1 MILSSKDIKKRDF
14 KKSLRGFDTDEVD
27 AFLETVSSH
36 YEKLLVENRNQADR
50 IKSLL
55 QDIDIY
61 KENELNL
68 QKAIIKS
75 QDLGEEIVANA
86 KKKSDNIIRE
96 AELDARTIKQEL
108 EDEILSKRQELE
120 EIKLKNEKT
129 FDDFR
134 NFLHDKITE
143 LEDFSKNRKVLNM
156 ELSPATEI
164 HNYRNEETEV
174 HEEEEAVKP
183 MKKISLT
190 SQSLEHPDGSFD
202 DSFEI
207 KK

>member
-14 KKSLRGFDTDEVD
+14 RKSLRGFDTDEVD

-86 KKKSDNIIRE
+86 KKKSDNIIRT

-108 EDEILSKRQELE
+108 EDDILSKRQELE
-120 EIKLKNEKT
+120 EIKQKNEKT
-129 FDDFR
+129 FDDLR

-143 LEDFSKNRKVLNM
+143 LDEFFKNRKILNM
-156 ELSPATEI
+156 ELSTPSEM
-164 HNYRNEETEV
+164 HHYQREEAES
-174 HEEEEAVKP
+174 HEEEVTEKP

>member
-86 KKKSDNIIRE
+86 KKKADNIIRE

-156 ELSPATEI
+156 ELSSASEI
-164 HNYRNEETEV
+164 HSYHSEDTQ
-174 HEEEEAVKP
+174 EEEEVVKP
-183 MKKISLT
+183 IKKISLT

>member
-14 KKSLRGFDTDEVD
+14 KKSLRGFDTDEVE

-68 QKAIIKS
+68 QRAIIKS

-96 AELDARTIKQEL
+96 AELDARTVKQEL
-108 EDEILSKRQELE
+108 DDEILSKRQELE
-120 EIKLKNEKT
+120 EIKQKNEKT
-129 FDDFR
+129 FDDLR

-143 LEDFSKNRKVLNM
+143 LDEFFKNRKILTM
-156 ELSPATEI
+156 EFSQPAEMSHYT
-164 HNYRNEETEV
+164 RNETENT
-174 HEEEEAVKP
+174 EEEETAKP
-183 MKKISLT
+183 VKKISLT

-207 KK
+207 K

>member
-14 KKSLRGFDTDEVD
+14 KKSLRGFDTDEVE

-68 QKAIIKS
+68 QRAIIKS

-96 AELDARTIKQEL
+96 AELDARTVKQEL
-108 EDEILSKRQELE
+108 DDEILNKRQELE
-120 EIKLKNEKT
+120 EIKQKNEKT
-129 FDDFR
+129 FDDLR

-143 LEDFSKNRKVLNM
+143 LDEFFKNRKILTM
-156 ELSPATEI
+156 EFSPSTEMS
-164 HNYRNEETEV
+164 HYTRNESENT
-174 HEEEEAVKP
+174 EEEETIKP
-183 MKKISLT
+183 VKKISLT

-207 KK
+207 K

>member
-1 MILSSKDIKKRDF
+1 MIISSKDIKKRDF
-14 KKSLRGFDTDEVD
+14 KKSLRGYDTDEVD

-36 YEKLLVENRNQADR
+36 YEKLIVENRNQAER

-75 QDLGEEIVANA
+75 QDLGEEIVNNA
-86 KKKSDNIIRE
+86 KKRADLVIRE
-96 AELDARTIKQEL
+96 AELDARNIKQNID
-108 EDEILSKRQELE
+108 DEILAKKQLLE
-120 EIKLKNEKT
+120 EIKQRNEKT
-129 FDDFR
+129 FDDLK
-134 NFLHDKITE
+134 NFLQDKLAE
-143 LEDFSKNRKVLNM
+143 LEDFFKHRKILSM
-156 ELSPATEI
+156 ELTPSSEMHLHKNDVEI
-164 HNYRNEETEV
+164 EQEKEEI
-174 HEEEEAVKP
+174 KP
-183 MKKISLT
+183 MKKITLNS
-190 SQSLEHPDGSFD
+190 HIADKNDGTFD

>member
-14 KKSLRGFDTDEVD
+14 RKSLRGFDTDEVD

-96 AELDARTIKQEL
+96 AELDARTIRQEL

-120 EIKLKNEKT
+120 EIKQKNEKT

-164 HNYRNEETEV
+164 HNYRNDETDSHEDEEV
-174 HEEEEAVKP
+174 VKP
-183 MKKISLT
+183 MKKVSLN
-190 SQSLEHPDGSFD
+190 SKPLEHPEGSFD

-207 KK
+207 K

>member
-1 MILSSKDIKKRDF
+1 MNISSKDIKKRDF
-14 KKSLRGFDTDEVD
+14 KKSLRGYDTDEVD

-36 YEKLLVENRNQADR
+36 YEKLLVENKNQSER

-75 QDLGEEIVANA
+75 QEIGEQIVENA
-86 KKKSDNIIRE
+86 KRKSELIVRE
-96 AELDARTIKQEL
+96 AELNAKNLKHNL
-108 EDEILSKRQELE
+108 EDEILAKKHELE
-120 EIKLKNEKT
+120 LIKQKNEKT
-129 FDDFR
+129 FDDLR
-134 NFLHDKITE
+134 NFLSDKINE
-143 LEDFSKNRKVLNM
+143 LDEFFKNRKIISMDMTSINTM
-156 ELSPATEI
+156 NFSIDESYQDIDAES
-164 HNYRNEETEV
+164 
-174 HEEEEAVKP
+174 KP
-183 MKKISLT
+183 LKKVQLPENNQEKT
-190 SQSLEHPDGSFD
+190 GSFD

>member
-1 MILSSKDIKKRDF
+1 MIISSKDIKKRDF
-14 KKSLRGFDTDEVD
+14 KKSLRGYDTDEVD

-36 YEKLLVENRNQADR
+36 YEKLIIENRNQSEK

-75 QDLGEEIVANA
+75 QDLGEEIIQNA
-86 KKKSDNIIRE
+86 KKKGDLIIRE
-96 AELDARTIKQEL
+96 AELDARNIKQNL
-108 EDEILSKRQELE
+108 DDEILAKKQILE
-120 EIKLKNEKT
+120 EIKQRNEKT
-129 FDDFR
+129 FDDLK
-134 NFLHDKITE
+134 NFLHDKLIE
-143 LEDFSKNRKVLNM
+143 LEDFFKNRKILSM
-156 ELSPATEI
+156 ELTPSSEMHFQKEAIENQQEEI
-164 HNYRNEETEV
+164 EI
-174 HEEEEAVKP
+174 KP
-183 MKKISLT
+183 LKKISLT
-190 SQSLEHPDGSFD
+190 SQSLESPDSTFD

>member
-14 KKSLRGFDTDEVD
+14 RKSLRGFDTDEVD

-86 KKKSDNIIRE
+86 KKKSDNIIRT

-108 EDEILSKRQELE
+108 EDDILSKRQELE
-120 EIKLKNEKT
+120 EIKQKNEKT
-129 FDDFR
+129 FDDLR

-143 LEDFSKNRKVLNM
+143 LDEFFKNRKILNM
-156 ELSPATEI
+156 ELSTPSEM
-164 HNYRNEETEV
+164 HQYQREETET
-174 HEEEEAVKP
+174 HEEEVTEKP

>member
-14 KKSLRGFDTDEVD
+14 KKSLRGFDTDEVE

-36 YEKLLVENRNQADR
+36 YEKLLLENRNQAER

-96 AELDARTIKQEL
+96 AELDAKSIKQEL
-108 EDEILSKRQELE
+108 ENEILSKRQELE
-120 EIKLKNEKT
+120 EIKQKNEKT
-129 FDDFR
+129 FDDLK

-143 LEDFSKNRKVLNM
+143 LDDFSKNRKVLNM
-156 ELSPATEI
+156 ELNTTIEMN
-164 HNYRNEETEV
+164 HYHREETEET
-174 HEEEEAVKP
+174 EEEEVAKP
-183 MKKISLT
+183 IKKISLT
-190 SQSLEHPDGSFD
+190 AQSLEHPDGSFD

>member
-14 KKSLRGFDTDEVD
+14 KKSLRGFDTDEVE
-27 AFLETVSSH
+27 AFLETVSNH
-36 YEKLLVENRNQADR
+36 YEKLLLENRNQADR

-96 AELDARTIKQEL
+96 AELDARKIKQEL
-108 EDEILSKRQELE
+108 EDDILSKRQELE
-120 EIKLKNEKT
+120 EIKQKNEKT
-129 FDDFR
+129 FDDLR

-143 LEDFSKNRKVLNM
+143 LDEFFKNRKILNM
-156 ELSPATEI
+156 ELSQPNEM
-164 HNYRNEETEV
+164 HHYHREETEST
-174 HEEEEAVKP
+174 EEEEAVKP

-190 SQSLEHPDGSFD
+190 SLERPDGSFD

>member
-14 KKSLRGFDTDEVD
+14 KKSLRGFDTDEVE

-86 KKKSDNIIRE
+86 KKKSDNIIRG
-96 AELDARTIKQEL
+96 AELDARKIKQEL

-120 EIKLKNEKT
+120 EIKQKNEKT
-129 FDDFR
+129 FDDVR

-143 LEDFSKNRKVLNM
+143 LDDFFKNRKILTM
-156 ELSPATEI
+156 ELSPASEMSR
-164 HNYRNEETEV
+164 YRRDEAEKP
-174 HEEEEAVKP
+174 EEEEEVKP
-183 MKKISLT
+183 LKKVNLT

-202 DSFEI
+202 DSFEV

>member
-120 EIKLKNEKT
+120 EIKQKNEKT

-164 HNYRNEETEV
+164 HNYRNEETEA
-174 HEEEEAVKP
+174 HEKAEAVKP

>member
-36 YEKLLVENRNQADR
+36 YEKLLVENRNQAER

-68 QKAIIKS
+68 QRAIIKS
-75 QDLGEEIVANA
+75 QDLGEEIETNA

-96 AELDARTIKQEL
+96 AELDARTIKQGL

-120 EIKLKNEKT
+120 
-129 FDDFR
+129 
-134 NFLHDKITE
+134 
-143 LEDFSKNRKVLNM
+143 
-156 ELSPATEI
+156 
-164 HNYRNEETEV
+164 
-174 HEEEEAVKP
+174 
-183 MKKISLT
+183 
-190 SQSLEHPDGSFD
+190 
-202 DSFEI
+202 
-207 KK
+207 

>member
-14 KKSLRGFDTDEVD
+14 KKSLRGFDTDEVE

-36 YEKLLVENRNQADR
+36 YEKLLVENRNQAYM

-68 QKAIIKS
+68 HKAIIKS

-96 AELDARTIKQEL
+96 AELDSRTIRQEL
-108 EDEILSKRQELE
+108 ENEILGKRQELE
-120 EIKLKNEKT
+120 EIKQKNEKT
-129 FDDFR
+129 FDDLR
-134 NFLHDKITE
+134 NFLQDKVSE
-143 LEDFSKNRKVLNM
+143 LDEFFKNRKILNM
-156 ELSPATEI
+156 
-164 HNYRNEETEV
+164 
-174 HEEEEAVKP
+174 
-183 MKKISLT
+183 
-190 SQSLEHPDGSFD
+190 
-202 DSFEI
+202 
-207 KK
+207 

>member
-1 MILSSKDIKKRDF
+1 M
-14 KKSLRGFDTDEVD
+14 E

-108 EDEILSKRQELE
+108 EDDILSKRQELD
-120 EIKLKNEKT
+120 EIKQKNEKT
-129 FDDFR
+129 FDDLR

-143 LEDFSKNRKVLNM
+143 LDEFFKNRKILNM
-156 ELSPATEI
+156 ELSSSGEM
-164 HNYRNEETEV
+164 HNYHRNENENAEGGGNCKAN
-174 HEEEEAVKP
+174 EENIINFTITGA
-183 MKKISLT
+183 S
-190 SQSLEHPDGSFD
+190 
-202 DSFEI
+202 
-207 KK
+207 

>member
-14 KKSLRGFDTDEVD
+14 KKSLRGFDTDEVE

-68 QKAIIKS
+68 QRAIIKS

-96 AELDARTIKQEL
+96 AELDARTVKQEL
-108 EDEILSKRQELE
+108 DDEILSKRQELE
-120 EIKLKNEKT
+120 EIKQKNEKT
-129 FDDFR
+129 FDDLR
-134 NFLHDKITE
+134 NFLHDKISE
-143 LEDFSKNRKVLNM
+143 LDEFFKNRKILTM
-156 ELSPATEI
+156 EFSQSTEMS
-164 HNYRNEETEV
+164 HYTRNESETT
-174 HEEEEAVKP
+174 EEEETVKP
-183 MKKISLT
+183 VKKISLT

-207 KK
+207 K